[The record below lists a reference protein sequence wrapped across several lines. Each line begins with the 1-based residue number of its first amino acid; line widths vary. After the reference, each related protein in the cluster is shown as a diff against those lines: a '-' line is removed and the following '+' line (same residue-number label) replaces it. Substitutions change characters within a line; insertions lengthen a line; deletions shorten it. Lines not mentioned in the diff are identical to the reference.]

1 MFNHIFLYTRVT
13 LTLSI
18 VTCEI
23 FKCFQY
29 GAFYL
34 NMALIRRRRVWY
46 SSRKRWYQYLIKV
59 ERSSIN
65 YQIFDIFMHLFRS
78 ICRVF
83 APFISI
89 VQRVREFDAITVW
102 ILQSSFKVFMFI
114 VSEIYFNSLRIEN
127 RLYRFW
133 QIEESMTCFK
143 PLCWYDTNKLRPM
156 TTTYSTY

>member
-1 MFNHIFLYTRVT
+1 MWKLALSTTNQPTILSCSCTQWYANVMFNHIFLYTRVT

-89 VQRVREFDAITVW
+89 VQRVREFDDITVW

-114 VSEIYFNSLRIEN
+114 AF
-127 RLYRFW
+127 
-133 QIEESMTCFK
+133 
-143 PLCWYDTNKLRPM
+143 
-156 TTTYSTY
+156 